1 MSGTNKIS
9 LSNTA
14 VCMNWSSDG
23 VRMAIGFENGTVSLR
38 DKDYD
43 KESKNLL
50 LNENIQERIWCLAFS
65 STRHVNKE
73 YVLYVGTWEKN
84 LYVIELFNYTVVE
97 CKRLNYDPI
106 SISLFKDDYL
116 FLGSNNNEVNFY
128 TKEGTYVNKIKENI
142 TDWVLSIKVIYS
154 D

>member
-1 MSGTNKIS
+1 
-9 LSNTA
+9 
-14 VCMNWSSDG
+14 
-23 VRMAIGFENGTVSLR
+23 MAIGFENGTVSLR